1 MRHDI
6 QTGAITLIQRFGAAV
21 TRWKPSRQSSCS
33 VDCMPRIVTQARRAA
48 VRGSREDWHGQCC
61 GACLPAGPRRTVRS
75 APALRQIGIHLCV
88 DDKPKRDGVH
98 CELGVAKGFELRVG
112 EIIEISSSPSSRRS
126 QRLEYGSV
134 NGADQLVEAVI

>member
-1 MRHDI
+1 MACI
-6 QTGAITLIQRFGAAV
+6 AFLKQVAGYQGTVKGLLELFN
-21 TRWKPSRQSSCS
+21 
-33 VDCMPRIVTQARRAA
+33 ARMADRNME
-48 VRGSREDWHGQCC
+48 RGDYWPKSPKGLGDALR
-61 GACLPAGPRRTVRS
+61 RS

-112 EIIEISSSPSSRRS
+112 EIIEISSSQSSRRS